1 MCEQSETLVVNREQS
16 IPDNLLQAQLMLQE
30 AQSEV
35 ERQTSELH
43 DKDVEV
49 EALRSEMSKMQ
60 VTTPNI
66 ATTQTG
72 RLLMYSVYVRV
83 CVCVCVCVC
92 ARACA
97 CARVSVC
104 VRVCACVCE
113 RAHLRGHFHQCS
125 KFSPG

>member
-1 MCEQSETLVVNREQS
+1 MEVCDQLETLVVNREQS

-60 VTTPNI
+60 VTAPHACSYHPN
-66 ATTQTG
+66 T
-72 RLLMYSVYVRV
+72 
-83 CVCVCVCVC
+83 
-92 ARACA
+92 
-97 CARVSVC
+97 
-104 VRVCACVCE
+104 
-113 RAHLRGHFHQCS
+113 
-125 KFSPG
+125 